1 MSGSR
6 DPGDVVVVRPS
17 EEPPDA
23 WDAAVFLAGPTP
35 RRSDVASWRPDAIAL
50 LRRRWSKGRLVV
62 FSPEPPGGA
71 VPDYLDQVEWEARG
85 LHLADCVLFWVPRE
99 LGTMPAFT
107 TNVEWGVWH
116 DSGRAVFGAPPDAPK
131 NRYLAAGA
139 KAHGVPT
146 ADTLAGTVDSALTEV
161 GPGAHRVG
169 GERHVPLLVWRT
181 PSFQRWHQ
189 AQTAAGN
196 TLLDAR
202 VVWTFKAG
210 PDRTVHYW
218 ALHARMHVASEDRV
232 KANEVVLSRPDVSA
246 VVLYRRAA
254 ALGDTEV
261 VLVREFR
268 TPASTV
274 DGFIHELPGG
284 SGPEPDPG
292 QQAIAEVAEET
303 GLTLDPRRLR
313 AHGSRQSAG
322 TLSAHHV
329 HVFSAELTEQELAH
343 LRDGQGAPHGLPGS
357 GERTWVE
364 IVRYGELHRQQ
375 LVDWATLGMIAQVVG
390 APASR

>member
-1 MSGSR
+1 MSFELQSR
-6 DPGDVVVVRPS
+6 GPGEVVVVRPHQ
-17 EEPPDA
+17 EPPEA

-35 RRSDVASWRPDAIAL
+35 RHPDVASWRPDAIDL
-50 LRRRWSKGRLVV
+50 LRQGWSGGRLVV

-71 VPDYLDQVEWEARG
+71 VPNYLDQIEWEERG
-85 LHLADCVLFWVPRE
+85 LHLADCVLFWVPRD

-139 KAHGVPT
+139 QANGVP
-146 ADTLAGTVDSALTEV
+146 AAGTLAGTVTAALAEV
-161 GPGAHRVG
+161 GSGARRAG

-181 PSFQRWHQ
+181 PSFQRWHRAQ
-189 AQTAAGN
+189 AAAGN

-210 PDRTVHYW
+210 PERSVHYW
-218 ALHARMHVASEDRV
+218 ALHARVHVAAEDRV
-232 KANEVVLSRPDVSA
+232 KRNEVVLSRPDASA

-254 ALGDTEV
+254 VPHDTEV

-274 DGFIHELPGG
+274 DGYIHELPGG
-284 SGPEPDPG
+284 SGPEPDPSR
-292 QQAIAEVAEET
+292 QAVAEVTEET
-303 GLTLDPRRLR
+303 GLVLDPGRLR
-313 AHGSRQSAG
+313 AHGSRQVAG

-329 HVFSAELTEQELAH
+329 HVFSAELTERELAG
-343 LRDGQGAPHGLPGS
+343 LRAGRDTPHGAPDS
-357 GERTWVE
+357 SERTWVE
-364 IVRYGELHRQQ
+364 IVRYGEIHRQQ
-375 LVDWATLGMIAQVVG
+375 LVDWSTLGMIAQVL
-390 APASR
+390 PAW